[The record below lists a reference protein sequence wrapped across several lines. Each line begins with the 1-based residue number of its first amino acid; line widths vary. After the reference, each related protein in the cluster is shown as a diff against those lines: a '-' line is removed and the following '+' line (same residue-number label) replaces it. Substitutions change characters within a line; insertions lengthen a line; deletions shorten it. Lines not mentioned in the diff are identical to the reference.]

1 MKLLSN
7 LFKNKQKKMKQ
18 PKQLVQ
24 QITVWVVIGFLV
36 LILSTNVYQ
45 TLHLSSLMSE
55 NFNSESSLVEDLVYN
70 RLKNTSDLYKSL
82 EQDYIFRA
90 MGLIDDVLNRHY
102 FDKTFDVDKDV
113 LSSLVPTDFRNIIK
127 LNILNDEGII
137 INSSLV
143 SDLGKNFFD
152 GTGYENIINA
162 ILDISN
168 VTLSDI
174 VESESGSITRT
185 VFSSSYNKDI
195 IVAVII
201 DYTNLAWKDWA
212 LSLDGN
218 FNELENEYIFIESVE
233 LYNANGDSLESLND
247 ETRRYVSDDHK
258 DYFMQSIK
266 DMKRIEFEP
275 EVSHKIIYIPVE
287 MNFGSTGITVAE
299 LILSKEEYNIKSR
312 RSFLTTMV
320 IAYLVGLIV
329 VWWVI
334 LRIKKLMEPVE
345 TLKKTIIKVSEGD
358 YEAKADINVNN
369 DFDDLGRRFDN
380 MIESTRHDL
389 REMDKRELVLRNKNK
404 LLESQKNRIMHNL
417 DQALRKLHDTKD

>member
-1 MKLLSN
+1 MKLLSK
-7 LFKNKQKKMKQ
+7 LFKNKQKKIRQ

-24 QITVWVVIGFLV
+24 QIMVWVVIGFLV
-36 LILSTNVYQ
+36 LIMSTNVYQ

-152 GTGYENIINA
+152 GTGYENIVDA

-201 DYTNLAWKDWA
+201 DYTNLAWKDWS

-247 ETRRYVSDDHK
+247 ETRRYISDDHK